1 MDVLKT
7 INGLSN
13 KNSSGIDEI
22 SNRLLKETQKS
33 ICNPLA
39 HIFSLSLKQGK
50 ISEAFKIAN
59 IKPLHKSGPKD
70 VFTNYRPISILSSLA
85 KVLEKIVEKQLRAFM
100 EKENIIHSHQ
110 YGFRAKHQT
119 SHALLDL
126 LNKVNSGKIKNEH
139 TIAVFLDLQKAY
151 DVVPIDII
159 LKKME
164 YYNID
169 GIELGWFQSYLTHRK
184 QSVLIEQT
192 SSQYR
197 EMKIG
202 LPQGT
207 VISPLVFLLFSS
219 DLQYVSKELY
229 SILFA
234 DDTAI
239 LATNKDV
246 KKLYSLMNKIL
257 AEAQDWF

>member
-1 MDVLKT
+1 
-7 INGLSN
+7 
-13 KNSSGIDEI
+13 
-22 SNRLLKETQKS
+22 
-33 ICNPLA
+33 
-39 HIFSLSLKQGK
+39 
-50 ISEAFKIAN
+50 
-59 IKPLHKSGPKD
+59 
-70 VFTNYRPISILSSLA
+70 
-85 KVLEKIVEKQLRAFM
+85 
-100 EKENIIHSHQ
+100 
-110 YGFRAKHQT
+110 
-119 SHALLDL
+119 
-126 LNKVNSGKIKNEH
+126 
-139 TIAVFLDLQKAY
+139 
-151 DVVPIDII
+151 
-159 LKKME
+159 ME

-246 KKLYSLMNKIL
+246 KKLYSQMNKIL
-257 AEAQDWF
+257 ADAQDWFLANKLSLHPGKTRYIHFFPPKEELIADRKIYIMGKEITRIRQGSKEPYFKYLGVLLDEDLSFKEHMKKVHAKIMASANLIAQHRYSIPKKMRILLYNALVKPHLEYCLEIWGAGAKTNMNRLITAQKIVMRIINLKPAG